1 MRAEDTWWEEWAL
14 AQGLE
19 KKGGGEERGG
29 GGRWGRDSGDE
40 FFPRGEG
47 NNEFFPVGTRP
58 KTRELLKKT
67 YMKHVKLAD
76 GKLPANRSS

>member
-1 MRAEDTWWEEWAL
+1 VRAEDTWWEEWAL

-29 GGRWGRDSGDE
+29 GGRGGRGSGDE

-47 NNEFFPVGTRP
+47 NNEFFPVGTL
-58 KTRELLKKT
+58 E
-67 YMKHVKLAD
+67 D
-76 GKLPANRSS
+76 GEDYDQKQENF